1 MPETAPVKQHEQ
13 WLTHDVRQKAS
24 DVRTK
29 IQDYLNFSV
38 RWHLMIIDPVNG
50 VDREEF
56 TTLDELIVRM
66 QDLIDNR
73 PHCQVF
79 SYLGVYMPIT
89 KPPRRLQTPAGY
101 VRLYDTGE
109 TTEVDEGGFI
119 GPEDYTAPES
129 AAGDEPDAS
138 ADEVAETDGDDA

>member
-13 WLTHDVRQKAS
+13 WLTYEVRQKAGDMRLS
-24 DVRTK
+24 LRDH
-29 IQDYLNFSV
+29 LNFPV
-38 RWHLMIIDPVNG
+38 HWHLMIVDPVNG
-50 VDREEF
+50 VDREAF
-56 TTLDELIVRM
+56 TTLDELIARM

-79 SYLGVYMPIT
+79 SYLGAYMPIT

-109 TTEVDEGGFI
+109 TTEIDEAGFI

-129 AAGDEPDAS
+129 AACDESDVPEAEAEA
-138 ADEVAETDGDDA
+138 ADSDDT